1 MVYTVKTGRTRS
13 HDSTRGLVGQ
23 SLEKGVMTDASL
35 YMIGWEAG
43 FQCMIGWRAG
53 PCYVIL
59 QEEGFVTMS
68 ELSRLLLVEFQMN
81 TRIVGIQRELV
92 HDNIDRPQWCPAGC
106 WR

>member
-1 MVYTVKTGRTRS
+1 MVSTVKTGRTRS
-13 HDSTRGLVGQ
+13 HDSTRGLVGR

-59 QEEGFVTMS
+59 QEEGFSSMS
-68 ELSRLLLVEFQMN
+68 GLSRLLMLEFQMS
-81 TRIVGIQRELV
+81 THIAGIQKESLFMIILIGLDGVQRV
-92 HDNIDRPQWCPAGC
+92 
-106 WR
+106 